1 MDKATK
7 NILIATGVIVIGGII
22 FLVATKPK
30 GKKGKGKGKGLF
42 GKIKNKIKGGGEDD
56 LAERLNTL
64 ITKTPTDVK
73 WWDTW
78 KEIKEEIGDNKEEFR
93 EAYFD
98 KYKEYPVVTS
108 REQYDGKGLYHIMIF
123 AFFDE

>member
-7 NILIATGVIVIGGII
+7 NILIATGVILIGGII
-22 FLVATKPK
+22 YAVATKPK
-30 GKKGKGKGKGLF
+30 GKKGKGKGIL

-56 LAERLNTL
+56 LVERVHTL
-64 ITKTPTDVK
+64 LTKTPTDSGS
-73 WWDTW
+73 WWLTW
-78 KEIKEEIGDNKEEFR
+78 NKIEEEIGDNKEEFR

-98 KYKEYPVVTS
+98 KYNEYPVVTS
-108 REQYDGKGLYHIMIF
+108 RKRFDGKGLYHIMVY